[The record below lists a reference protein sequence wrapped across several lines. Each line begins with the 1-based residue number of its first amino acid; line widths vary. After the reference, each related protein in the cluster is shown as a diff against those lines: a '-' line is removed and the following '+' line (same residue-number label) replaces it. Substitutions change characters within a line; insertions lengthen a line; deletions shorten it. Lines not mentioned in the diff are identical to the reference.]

1 MTQAG
6 RQEAVLTSALV
17 LSHLNPVSQLNLPG
31 ACGGEFGSYNR
42 LRQVTSSSASYSRST
57 WNWHLAHTC
66 VEILI
71 CGEREEA
78 LPGLLKWLRKRGRA
92 LTAFVSECGS
102 PRTEAALSVLTSS
115 ALGLSTVIIHEAS
128 DYGLSVLSMFM
139 SLARC
144 ELAGAGSDLDLG
156 ALQTLAGLN
165 ALHLCDGEFSNL
177 DQLASLT

>member
-6 RQEAVLTSALV
+6 RQEAVLTSALWAKV

-42 LRQVTSSSASYSRST
+42 LRQVNKQFSKLFEEHLELASSTYLRRDFAQ
-57 WNWHLAHTC
+57 
-66 VEILI
+66 
-71 CGEREEA
+71 EA

-115 ALGLSTVIIHEAS
+115 ALGLSTFIIHEAS
-128 DYGLSVLSMFM
+128 DYGLSVLRMFM